1 MLTLDKKYNRH
12 HLCSNQWEFH
22 MPDHKTHYLGAG
34 DVAKR
39 RELLAQ
45 FVVGDCVIEILDVQV
60 DSVITTQS
68 FRLYLLKLLLQL
80 GLSLGLLL
88 GSADVQLVPVNVLA
102 IQLLDRL
109 HNSILT
115 NSSSDSTVPQML
127 T

>member
-1 MLTLDKKYNRH
+1 
-12 HLCSNQWEFH
+12 
-22 MPDHKTHYLGAG
+22 MPDHKTRYLGAG
-34 DVAKR
+34 DVSKC

-45 FVVGDCVIEILDVQV
+45 FVVGDGVIEILDVQV